1 MDVRGSRT
9 VKSEPD
15 ENLIARP
22 TTNALKCRRKFLR
35 YFPNGFRD
43 ENYLAWERGYKVE
56 AHRSWNARLNHDEF
70 ATLLRADEYEEAA
83 MRAVKIE
90 SRTHLIFSF
99 EKMALRDAVRSKGG
113 ARAFAR
119 GLYDFI
125 YGEAPDDERF
135 DRWCEVV
142 NSLPRPKTRVRTW
155 PLVTVFG
162 FIALPHFHFFY
173 KPTVTRAAAQ
183 AYGYHLTYN
192 SRPSWECYKQVLE
205 FARIVRRDLS
215 DLRPR
220 DMIDIQSFLWVQG
233 SAEYPD

>member
-15 ENLIARP
+15 ENLIARQS
-22 TTNALKCRRKFLR
+22 TNALKCRRKFLR

-99 EKMALRDAVRSKGG
+99 EKMALRDAVRSKAG

-135 DRWCEVV
+135 DRWCGVV

-162 FIALPHFHFFY
+162 FIALPTD
-173 KPTVTRAAAQ
+173 PLLLQ
-183 AYGYHLTYN
+183 ADRHASG
-192 SRPSWECYKQVLE
+192 RPSVRLPPHVQLAAVVGVLQ
-205 FARIVRRDLS
+205 AGPRIRS
-215 DLRPR
+215 GRPA
-220 DMIDIQSFLWVQG
+220 G
-233 SAEYPD
+233 PE